1 MVVLDII
8 KKKRVSK
15 KWVRRLARVKNSNSL
30 AENRKARHD
39 YFVEETIEA
48 GIELV
53 GTEVK
58 SIRGG
63 KCNLKDCY
71 ADVRNCEVFILN
83 MHISP
88 YEQGNIF
95 NVDPLRARKLLLH
108 KEQIGRL
115 AGLVSRDGYT
125 LVPLSL
131 YLKNGRVKVALG
143 ICKGKKNY
151 DKRDS
156 MLEKAAKRDIERQ
169 MKASNR
175 Y

>member
-1 MVVLDII
+1 M
-8 KKKRVSK
+8 
-15 KWVRRLARVKNSNSL
+15 RRLARVKKSNSL

-71 ADVRNCEVFILN
+71 ADVRNGEVFILN

-108 KEQIGRL
+108 KEQIVRL

>member
-1 MVVLDII
+1 MVR
-8 KKKRVSK
+8 K
-15 KWVRRLARVKNSNSL
+15 KNSNSL

-39 YFVEETIEA
+39 YFIEETMEA
-48 GIELV
+48 GLALV

-63 KCNLKDCY
+63 KCNLKDSY
-71 ADVRNCEVFILN
+71 ADIENGEILIKQ
-83 MHISP
+83 MHVSP

-95 NVDPLRARKLLLH
+95 NVDPMRNRKLLLH
-108 KEQIGRL
+108 KEEIFRL
-115 AGLVSRDGYT
+115 QGFVQRDGYT
-125 LVPLSL
+125 LIPLSL

-143 ICKGKKNY
+143 VCKGKKNY

-156 MLEKAAKRDIERQ
+156 MLEKAAKRDMDRAI
-169 MKASNR
+169 KNSGR

>member
-1 MVVLDII
+1 MVR
-8 KKKRVSK
+8 K
-15 KWVRRLARVKNSNSL
+15 KNSNTL

-48 GIELV
+48 GIALV

-58 SIRGG
+58 SIRQG

-71 ADVRNCEVFILN
+71 GDIYNGEVFIKN

-95 NVDPLRARKLLLH
+95 NVDPLRERKLLLH
-108 KEQIGRL
+108 KSEIFRL
-115 AGLVSRDGYT
+115 HGLVQRDGYA

-131 YLKNGRVKVALG
+131 YLKEGKVKVDLG
-143 ICKGKKNY
+143 VCKGKKNY

-156 MLEKAAKRDIERQ
+156 MLEKAHKRDMDRAIKE
-169 MKASNR
+169 KNR

>member
-1 MVVLDII
+1 MAR
-8 KKKRVSK
+8 KKDV
-15 KWVRRLARVKNSNSL
+15 NSL

-39 YFVEETIEA
+39 YFVEEAIEA
-48 GIELV
+48 GLVLV

-58 SIRGG
+58 SIREGRA
-63 KCNLKDCY
+63 NLKDCY
-71 ADVRNCEVFILN
+71 AEVRNGEIFIRG

-95 NVDPLRARKLLLH
+95 NVDPLRDRKLLLH
-108 KEQIGRL
+108 KQEIGRL
-115 AGLVSRDGYT
+115 AGLVSREGLT
-125 LVPLSL
+125 LVPLKL
-131 YLKNGRVKVALG
+131 YLKGGRVKVALG

-156 MLEKAAKRDIERQ
+156 LLEKAHKRDVEREL
-169 MKASNR
+169 KNRNR

>member
-1 MVVLDII
+1 MVR
-8 KKKRVSK
+8 K
-15 KWVRRLARVKNSNSL
+15 KNSNSL

-39 YFVEETIEA
+39 YFIEETIEA
-48 GIELV
+48 GIALV

-58 SIRGG
+58 SIRNG

-71 ADVRNCEVFILN
+71 GDIWNGEMFIKN

-95 NVDPLRARKLLLH
+95 NVDPLRDRKLLLH
-108 KEQIGRL
+108 KQEIFRL
-115 AGLVSRDGYT
+115 TGLVQRDGYT

-143 ICKGKKNY
+143 ICRGKKNY
-151 DKRDS
+151 DKRDA
-156 MLEKAAKRDIERQ
+156 MLEKAHKRDIDREMKERN
-169 MKASNR
+169 K

>member
-1 MVVLDII
+1 M
-8 KKKRVSK
+8 
-15 KWVRRLARVKNSNSL
+15 ARVKNSNSL

-48 GIELV
+48 GIALV

-71 ADVRNCEVFILN
+71 ADIKNGEIFILN

-95 NVDPLRARKLLLH
+95 NVDPLRERKLLLH

-143 ICKGKKNY
+143 ICKGKKSY

-169 MKASNR
+169 MKLNNR

>member
-1 MVVLDII
+1 M
-8 KKKRVSK
+8 
-15 KWVRRLARVKNSNSL
+15 ARVKNSNSL

-39 YFVEETIEA
+39 YFVEETMEA
-48 GIELV
+48 GIALV

-63 KCNLKDCY
+63 KCSLKDCY
-71 ADVRNCEVFILN
+71 ADIKNGEIFILN

-95 NVDPLRARKLLLH
+95 NVDPLRERKLLLH

-156 MLEKAAKRDIERQ
+156 MLEKAHKRDIERQ
-169 MKASNR
+169 MKERNR

>member
-1 MVVLDII
+1 MIVL
-8 KKKRVSK
+8 
-15 KWVRRLARVKNSNSL
+15 VRKKNSNSL

-39 YFVEETIEA
+39 YFIEETIEA
-48 GIELV
+48 GLALV

-58 SIRGG
+58 SIRNG

-71 ADVRNCEVFILN
+71 ADIYNGEAFIKQ

-95 NVDPLRARKLLLH
+95 NVDPLRERKLLLH
-108 KEQIGRL
+108 KAEISRL
-115 AGLVSRDGYT
+115 LGLVQRDGYT

-131 YLKNGRVKVALG
+131 YLKNGRVKVAIG
-143 ICKGKKNY
+143 ICRGKKNY

-156 MLEKAAKRDIERQ
+156 MLEKAHKRDMDRAIKERN
-169 MKASNR
+169 K